1 MDAGT
6 TRGGPGILG
15 PGPPNLR
22 GRSRLDELEAWIED
36 NAAQARRA
44 LLDPAV
50 RAELL
55 ELLGVDN
62 TEQRRQRRQ
71 EEVRGE
77 LASIELRWKLAEE
90 EPWI

>member
-1 MDAGT
+1 V
-6 TRGGPGILG
+6 
-15 PGPPNLR
+15 
-22 GRSRLDELEAWIED
+22 DEREAWIED

-55 ELLGVDN
+55 ELLGGNN

-71 EEVRGE
+71 EAARRE

-90 EPWI
+90 EPWII

>member
-1 MDAGT
+1 
-6 TRGGPGILG
+6 
-15 PGPPNLR
+15 
-22 GRSRLDELEAWIED
+22 
-36 NAAQARRA
+36 
-44 LLDPAV
+44 V

-55 ELLGVDN
+55 ELLGADN
-62 TEQRRQRRQ
+62 TDQRRQRRQ

>member
-1 MDAGT
+1 V
-6 TRGGPGILG
+6 
-15 PGPPNLR
+15 
-22 GRSRLDELEAWIED
+22 DEREEWIER

-62 TEQRRQRRQ
+62 SDQRRERRLQ
-71 EEVRGE
+71 EARRE

-90 EPWI
+90 EPWIT

>member
-1 MDAGT
+1 M
-6 TRGGPGILG
+6 
-15 PGPPNLR
+15 
-22 GRSRLDELEAWIED
+22 DELEAWIED

-71 EEVRGE
+71 EEARRD

>member
-1 MDAGT
+1 MT
-6 TRGGPGILG
+6 E
-15 PGPPNLR
+15 
-22 GRSRLDELEAWIED
+22 DEWITD
-36 NAAQARRA
+36 NAAQARRT

-55 ELLGVDN
+55 ELLGVES

-71 EEVRGE
+71 DEARRE

-90 EPWI
+90 EPWIT

>member
-1 MDAGT
+1 VE
-6 TRGGPGILG
+6 GPGILG
-15 PGPPNLR
+15 PGPPHF
-22 GRSRLDELEAWIED
+22 GRSRVDEREAWIED

-71 EEVRGE
+71 EAARRE

-90 EPWI
+90 EPWII

>member
-1 MDAGT
+1 MT
-6 TRGGPGILG
+6 E
-15 PGPPNLR
+15 
-22 GRSRLDELEAWIED
+22 DEWIED

-71 EEVRGE
+71 EEARRE
-77 LASIELRWKLAEE
+77 LASIELRWKLEEE
-90 EPWI
+90 EPWIT